1 MRPARFAAALALAL
15 LAGVSLVWRLFLGAG
30 FCHGALVDLAGMPL
44 IRKDDRRRSFH
55 TTTRVRHECVVVAGE
70 AVVERE
76 GMNAFFQE
84 LGRTVLERWK
94 AANFSLAAFPEIAR
108 TALDERPPAAHVD
121 LSTFVREFLIN
132 DEQPF
137 QTLSGFGQ
145 PELVAYT
152 HPRFYIQLLFWLDGT
167 TDIHQHEFSGAFHV
181 MSGSSIH
188 AHYEFENAQ
197 DVTPHFRVG
206 DVRMKE
212 IELLETGR
220 TVPIISGRR
229 CIHSLFHLDTPSVT
243 VVVRTHNDPGTGP
256 QFNYLPPHVAMDPV
270 FSDELTM
277 RRKQLLDVLEQIE
290 DPAYA
295 ELVLEMIEELDC
307 ERGFFIL
314 QHAMAHLQNLDE
326 WQPVLSAYQKKH
338 GALAA
343 GVAATLEE
351 GVRREIIKEMRGAIG
366 EPEHRF
372 FLALLMNVPT
382 RADVLALVA
391 LRFPGEAPVETVL
404 RWAEE
409 LGAETDGGIAILD
422 AGFPESV
429 EIAEEDQPDLFM
441 AALRHFIEGGKKVPA
456 ALRALP
462 PAQLKQLREAF
473 AASSLRVLVV

>member
-1 MRPARFAAALALAL
+1 
-15 LAGVSLVWRLFLGAG
+15 
-30 FCHGALVDLAGMPL
+30 
-44 IRKDDRRRSFH
+44 
-55 TTTRVRHECVVVAGE
+55 
-70 AVVERE
+70 
-76 GMNAFFQE
+76 MNTFFRE
-84 LGRTVLERWK
+84 LGRTVLDRWK
-94 AANFSLAAFPEIAR
+94 RENFSLAAFPEIAR
-108 TALDERPPAAHVD
+108 LVLDEQPPAEHVD
-121 LSTFVREFLIN
+121 LPAFMREFLLN

-145 PELVAYT
+145 PELVAYS

-181 MSGSSIH
+181 MHGSSIH
-188 AHYEFENAQ
+188 ARYEFENAQ
-197 DVTPHFRVG
+197 DITPHFRVG

-243 VVVRTHNDPGTGP
+243 VVVRTQNDPGTNP
-256 QFNYLPPHVAMDPV
+256 QFNYLPPHVAIDPV

-277 RRKQLLDVLEQIE
+277 RRKQLLDVLGQIE
-290 DPAYA
+290 DPDYTG
-295 ELVLEMIEELDC
+295 LVLEMIEELDF

-314 QHAMAHLQNLDE
+314 QHCMGHLQQLQE
-326 WQPVLSAYQKKH
+326 WEPVLDAYQNKH

-343 GVAATLEE
+343 GIAATLGESE
-351 GVRREIIKEMRGAIG
+351 RRDTIKEMRSTIS

-382 RADVLALVA
+382 RADLLTLVA
-391 LRFPGEAPVETVL
+391 RRFPDEAPVETVL

-409 LGAETDGGIAILD
+409 LGAETEYGIAILD
-422 AGFPESV
+422 ASFPESL
-429 EIAEEDQPDLFM
+429 EIADEDQPDLFI
-441 AALRHFIEGGKKVPA
+441 AALRHFLEGGKKVPA

-462 PAQLKQLREAF
+462 VAHLQQLRTAF
-473 AASSLRVLVV
+473 GDSSLRVLVV